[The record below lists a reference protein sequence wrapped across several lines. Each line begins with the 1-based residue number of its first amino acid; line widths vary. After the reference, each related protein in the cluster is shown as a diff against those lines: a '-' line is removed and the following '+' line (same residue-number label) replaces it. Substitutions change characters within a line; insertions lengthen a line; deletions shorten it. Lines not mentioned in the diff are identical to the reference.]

1 MQILTLPLNVL
12 KDVMLRKVGCC
23 WRLILCKCGVLP
35 QSVRAGGG
43 AHLLPSAV
51 TVEDYQDDTEEE
63 NIVEIGDNEED

>member
-1 MQILTLPLNVL
+1 MVFY
-12 KDVMLRKVGCC
+12 RS
-23 WRLILCKCGVLP
+23 LCG
-35 QSVRAGGG
+35 AGGG

>member
-1 MQILTLPLNVL
+1 M
-12 KDVMLRKVGCC
+12 
-23 WRLILCKCGVLP
+23 CKCGVLP
-35 QSVRAGGG
+35 QPVRAGGG